1 MFEYLIK
8 TYTNPNELV
17 LDNCMGSGT
26 TAVACIN
33 TGRNYTGFEWDE
45 EYYEVIKDRLAKLGG
60 G

>member
-1 MFEYLIK
+1 
-8 TYTNPNELV
+8 
-17 LDNCMGSGT
+17 MGSGT

-33 TGRNYTGFEWDE
+33 TGRKYTGFEWDE